1 MWLGNHKPPWHKGC
15 SVFNQGWQNTCIAGE
30 MILSMDANM
39 THSHK
44 PDPDRR
50 YSSDEVADIIRLSL
64 QEESRRSGDA
74 LLNYDEL
81 VTIAKDVGVSPEQV
95 DRAVYM
101 LQEEQQTRDKERSL
115 WLRFKAHAL
124 AFAAVNIL
132 LVSINLLSGSDTF
145 WAMYVVFGWGLF
157 LLGHYAGLRYAP
169 QFVEMATQRTR
180 NMMDL
185 GYQSGGGG
193 EEQVLFTTS
202 DAMGMTETS
211 GMMRLGDGKLIVEY
225 QTIDAIM
232 GLVKSAVKSQE
243 IPLDKLTSA
252 RIDQKLWSADLVLQG
267 KTMGVLSSVPGASRG
282 QLRVKLNRQSV
293 NAAKMLI
300 SSTAQQSASQS

>member
-1 MWLGNHKPPWHKGC
+1 
-15 SVFNQGWQNTCIAGE
+15 
-30 MILSMDANM
+30 M

-64 QEESRRSGDA
+64 QDESRPSGDA
-74 LLNYDEL
+74 LLDYDEL
-81 VTIAKDVGVSPEQV
+81 VAIAKDVGVSSEQI
-95 DRAVYM
+95 DRAVFM
-101 LQEEQQTRDKERSL
+101 LQEEQQTREKERGL
-115 WLRFKAHAL
+115 WLRLKAHAL
-124 AFAAVNIL
+124 VFAGVNLL
-132 LVSINLLSGSDTF
+132 LVAINLIRVTVSGSEIF
-145 WAMYVVFGWGLF
+145 WALYSIFGWGLF

-180 NMMDL
+180 NMMDM
-185 GYQSGGGG
+185 GYQSGGAG

-202 DAMGMTETS
+202 DPMGMTETS
-211 GMMRLGDGKLIVEY
+211 GIIRLEDGKLIVEY

-232 GLVKSAVKSQE
+232 GLVKSAVKTQE
-243 IPLDKLTSA
+243 IPLDKLISV

-267 KTMGVLSSVPGASRG
+267 KTMAALSDLPGVSRG

-293 NAAKMLI
+293 NAAKALI

>member
-1 MWLGNHKPPWHKGC
+1 MWLGDHKPRWHKGC
-15 SVFNQGWQNTCIAGE
+15 SAFNQGWQNTCIAGE
-30 MILSMDANM
+30 KIFPMDANM
-39 THSHK
+39 THSQK

-64 QEESRRSGDA
+64 QDESRRSGDA
-74 LLNYDEL
+74 LLDYDEL
-81 VTIAKDVGVSPEQV
+81 VAIAKDVGVSSEQI
-95 DRAVYM
+95 DRAVFM
-101 LQEEQQTRDKERSL
+101 LQEEQQTREKERSL

-124 AFAAVNIL
+124 TFAAVNIL

-145 WAMYVVFGWGLF
+145 WAIYVVFGWGLF

-169 QFVEMATQRTR
+169 QFVEMAMQRTR
-180 NMMDL
+180 NMMDIEH
-185 GYQSGGGG
+185 QSSEGGD
-193 EEQVLFTTS
+193 EQVLFTTS

-211 GMMRLGDGKLIVEY
+211 GMIRLEDGKLVVEY

-232 GLVKSAVKSQE
+232 GLVKSAVKTLE

-293 NAAKMLI
+293 TAAKALI
-300 SSTAQQSASQS
+300 SSSTQQSASQS

>member
-1 MWLGNHKPPWHKGC
+1 
-15 SVFNQGWQNTCIAGE
+15 
-30 MILSMDANM
+30 M
-39 THSHK
+39 THSQK

-64 QEESRRSGDA
+64 QDESRRSGDA
-74 LLNYDEL
+74 LLDYDEL
-81 VTIAKDVGVSPEQV
+81 IAIAKDVGVSNEQI
-95 DRAVYM
+95 DRAVFM
-101 LQEEQQTRDKERSL
+101 LQEEQQTREKERGL

-124 AFAAVNIL
+124 VFAGVNLL
-132 LVSINLLSGSDTF
+132 LVAINLISGSATF
-145 WAMYVVFGWGLF
+145 WALYSIFGWGLF

-180 NMMDL
+180 NMMDM

-211 GMMRLGDGKLIVEY
+211 GMMRLEDGKLIVEY
-225 QTIDAIM
+225 QTIDAIL
-232 GLVKSAVKSQE
+232 GLVKSAVKTLE
-243 IPLDKLTSA
+243 IPLDKLTSV
-252 RIDQKLWSADLVLQG
+252 RIEQKLWSADLVLQG
-267 KTMGVLSSVPGASRG
+267 KTMGVLNTVPGASRG

-293 NAAKMLI
+293 NAAKALI
-300 SSTAQQSASQS
+300 RDIGHDAGGV